1 MTEAERGP
9 DRALWILLCGV
20 LIVNFLAMPALRYD
34 GDAIAWEMEAESL
47 AYRGNLAVRP
57 GIPAHLPPGAPYFA
71 FNPETG
77 YWYSKYGIGNTLIY
91 ALPLLFER
99 VVLSGRPTTGSSG
112 IFGESGGAAFRITR
126 RVELFNAFNL
136 LLSLL
141 LAFVLYRL
149 SSLFTAAGWVRLVY
163 VASCFYTT
171 YLWNYLRAHS
181 SQIYQCL
188 FFSIALLFLFR
199 FMRRARESAPGQALP
214 IAESRDVLWS
224 LLALVA
230 LCLVKLAYLP
240 LLGVFGIAILL
251 AQKAPAE
258 NAFVA
263 MMGSLARNRRLYL
276 SYALPPALLL
286 IAVLLAVNDLK
297 FGSPLKMGY
306 ERDTN
311 LFGGDL
317 SESIPGY
324 LIHPRYSIFIHFPV
338 LIVALFGFPSFWRSR
353 RFELLVV
360 LAAFLMMFAINANYV
375 FWMGEA
381 AVGPRYLLFA
391 LPALSLPMIPVLE
404 RIPGAGPNRARA
416 GIAIGVILLLGASVV
431 AQLRINALE
440 FHSFFRLRTYFLSDP
455 AVDPELFA
463 YFRDINTAQFNAE
476 LMRYGE
482 TGVLPPYLRDAR
494 ERMSPDRFERLEER
508 VRAHLMR
515 NYYFW

>member
-1 MTEAERGP
+1 LTRAGPGP
-9 DRALWILLCGV
+9 DRALWGLLCGV

-57 GIPAHLPPGAPYFA
+57 SIPANLPPGVPYFA

-91 ALPLLFER
+91 SLPLLFER
-99 VVLSGRPTTGSSG
+99 IVLSGSPTTGSSG
-112 IFGESGGAAFRITR
+112 IFGESGGTAFRITR

-149 SSLFTAAGWVRLVY
+149 ASLFTATGWVRVVY

-188 FFSIALLFLFR
+188 FFSLALLFLFR
-199 FMRRARESAPGQALP
+199 FVRRMREAGPGAASSLDG
-214 IAESRDVLWS
+214 SRDLLWS
-224 LLALVA
+224 LLSLVA

-240 LLGVFGIAILL
+240 LLGVFGIAVLL
-251 AQKAPAE
+251 AQQRPGESPPA
-258 NAFVA
+258 A
-263 MMGSLARNRRLYL
+263 MMRSLTRNWRVYL
-276 SYALPPALLL
+276 GYALPPALLL
-286 IAVLLAVNDLK
+286 IAILLAVNDLK
-297 FGSPLKMGY
+297 FGSPFKMGY

-317 SESIPGY
+317 GKSIPGY

-338 LIVALFGFPSFWRSR
+338 LIVALFGIPRFWRSR
-353 RFELLVV
+353 RFELLVI
-360 LAAFLMMFAINANYV
+360 LAAFLVMFSINANYV

-404 RIPGAGPNRARA
+404 RIPGLQPIPAR
-416 GIAIGVILLLGASVV
+416 IGFVVGLLLLLGASGV

-440 FHSFFRLRTYFLSDP
+440 FHAFFRLRTHFLSDP
-455 AVDPELFA
+455 AVDRRLFA

-482 TGVLPPYLRDAR
+482 TGELPPYLRDAR
-494 ERMSPDRFERLEER
+494 KRMSVDQFERLEGR
-508 VRAHLMR
+508 VRAHLKR
-515 NYYFW
+515 NYYF